1 MAVTIKLP
9 TQLRDAA
16 GGAAS
21 TTVEGSTVGEAL
33 DALYAE
39 HGELR
44 GRLSDDG
51 GGLRRFVNVFV
62 GGEDIRFLDGL
73 NTPLDDGAEVTI
85 LPAVAGG

>member
-21 TTVEGSTVGEAL
+21 TSVEGSTVGEAL
-33 DALYAE
+33 ESLYSE

-44 GRLSDDG
+44 GRLSGDD

-73 NTPLDDGAEVTI
+73 ETQLDDGAELTI